1 LHSAPF
7 IGESDRATLQSVS
20 LNCAVLH
27 QKVRA
32 P

>member
-20 LNCAVLH
+20 LNCAVLQ
-27 QKVRA
+27 QKIDG